1 MRKHLK
7 AAVFVAVAALG
18 LVAVGVIASG
28 DKDRG
33 PSGEKAVPPVEP
45 DAVLSSTDAAP
56 GRDSAAV
63 GAAVPA
69 PAGARAGAETAAAP
83 KLAGPQPPPGAPSA
97 IAEQKIV
104 QTAVISMQVKD
115 VQQAFQAISLLASS
129 NGGFVASSKSSQQG
143 GQTVASLTLRVP
155 AERYQEVLAQVR
167 AMGAKVDSESS
178 NASDV
183 TLEYSDLQAQLR
195 NLQATEAQLL
205 TFLGQA
211 KNVGEVLQVQD
222 RLTSVRGQIEQVQ
235 GRINLLDKLSDM
247 ATISVQLRPVAA
259 PAQAGGGGT
268 DLGAEVEK
276 AWRHSLDF
284 LGGIV
289 AGVLSVAVFSWWVA
303 VLALPVII
311 LWQRWSRGRATTRP
325 SAGYD

>member
-1 MRKHLK
+1 MPKHTK
-7 AAVFVAVAALG
+7 TAALVALAVAG
-18 LVAVGVIASG
+18 LVAVGVIATG
-28 DKDRG
+28 PDRS
-33 PSGEKAVPPVEP
+33 PAGEKAVPPVGP
-45 DAVLSSTDAAP
+45 DAVLSSVDAAE
-56 GRDSAAV
+56 GRESAGGGGGLPV
-63 GAAVPA
+63 A
-69 PAGARAGAETAAAP
+69 PAGKAGGETAAAAP
-83 KLAGPQPPPGAPSA
+83 PAGAQASSGPSST
-97 IAEQKIV
+97 IADQKVV

-115 VQQAFQAISLLASS
+115 VQQTFQAVSLLAASS
-129 NGGFVASSKSSQQG
+129 GGFVASSKSSQQG

-155 AERYQEVLAQVR
+155 ADRYQDVLAQVR
-167 AMGAKVDSESS
+167 AMGARVESESS

-183 TLEYSDLQAQLR
+183 TQEYSDLQAQLR

-222 RLTSVRGQIEQVQ
+222 RLTSVRGQIEQLQ

-259 PAQAGGGGT
+259 AAQAGGQGT

-284 LGGIV
+284 LGGIA
-289 AGVLSVAVFSWWVA
+289 AGVVSVAVFSWWVA
-303 VLALPVII
+303 VLAVPAVI
-311 LWQRWSRGRATTRP
+311 LWQRWSRGRAVARP